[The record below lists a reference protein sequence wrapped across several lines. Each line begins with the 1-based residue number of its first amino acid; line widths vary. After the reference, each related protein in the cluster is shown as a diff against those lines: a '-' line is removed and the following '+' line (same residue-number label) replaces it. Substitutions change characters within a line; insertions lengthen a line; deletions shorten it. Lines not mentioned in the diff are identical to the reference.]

1 MESRPTWEG
10 SNYKQ
15 LIIEQITHKLFLK
28 TILIDKCFYFYFF
41 YIYNITLLAQR
52 PNFNIRR
59 ARISI
64 YVYLSIFLKKKK
76 KFIYQFVEYFIDE
89 YEYECV
95 GIDNRIFT

>member
-10 SNYKQ
+10 SHYKQ

-52 PNFNIRR
+52 PNFNIRH

-64 YVYLSIFLKKKK
+64 IVYLSIFLKKKNVYLS
-76 KFIYQFVEYFIDE
+76 I
-89 YEYECV
+89 C
-95 GIDNRIFT
+95 RIFY